1 MNRKLYAL
9 YAIILSFGIIGST
22 ILTTGCNNG
31 DKGDTI
37 SSTPA
42 VREDNGVVETTPPQI
57 PNSEEKES
65 DSLQQKETNEVATTD
80 EQNDEATPNIAKSE
94 ETASEVSTNEPI
106 SAELAEIVKAVEEQG
121 YWFNT
126 NATKL
131 EGYWT
136 YDGTKPKI
144 IESDDSR
151 LAVILDSEDGI
162 FGRFSNRFRINEEKT
177 YPDVFVWINTNNKP
191 LARGASILEELANS
205 PWNEVLYPID
215 ACSLYK
221 KVAYEQYEL
230 KNGITFWNINT
241 YCSDPT
247 KECFYSKYPI
257 IVYFHDWKKK
267 KKQTKQTGQTN
278 CFGMLNLVSLEE

>member
-31 DKGDTI
+31 DKGSTI
-37 SSTPA
+37 SSTPK
-42 VREDNGVVETTPPQI
+42 VQENEDNGVAETPSPQI

-65 DSLQQKETNEVATTD
+65 ASIQQEEAKEVNEVASAN
-80 EQNDEATPNIAKSE
+80 EQADEATPNIAENIAKTEEVTSE
-94 ETASEVSTNEPI
+94 ASTEEPI

-121 YWFNT
+121 YWFNP

-131 EGYWT
+131 EGYWA

-144 IESDDSR
+144 IEGDNSR
-151 LAVILDSEDGI
+151 LTVILDSEDGI
-162 FGRFSNRFRINEEKT
+162 FGRFDNRFRINEEKT
-177 YPDVFVWINTNNKP
+177 YASVFVWINTNDKP
-191 LARGASILEELANS
+191 LARGVSILEELANS
-205 PWNEVLYPID
+205 PRKKALYSID

-230 KNGITFWNINT
+230 KSGITFWNINT

-247 KECFYSKYPI
+247 KECFYSKYQI
-257 IVYFHDWKKK
+257 IAYLHDQRGKQGFGCLVY
-267 KKQTKQTGQTN
+267 
-278 CFGMLNLVSLEE
+278 